1 MKTLLPIL
9 TLTLALAVS
18 FAAESDTLV
27 IKSRPDRPLIGS
39 FRAFLF
45 DGQTFAG
52 WEGDTNKSFRIQDG
66 AIVGGSLKEKVPRN
80 EFLCTTRSYTNFV
93 LRVKFKLLGKD
104 ANAGVQ
110 FRSKRVPNHHEVSGY
125 QADMAEPSWWGCLY
139 DESRRNKMLAKS
151 DMEALNKVLKRGDW
165 NQYVIRCEGRR
176 VRLSVN
182 GLQTVDYT
190 EPDEAIPQ
198 RGIIGLQIHGG
209 PPSEAWYKDI
219 MIEELP

>member
-219 MIEELP
+219 TIEEMR

>member
-1 MKTLLPIL
+1 MLHAMKHML
-9 TLTLALAVS
+9 TVLTLALAV
-18 FAAESDTLV
+18 AAIHSLCGCATV
-27 IKSRPDRPLIGS
+27 KPSATAVSI
-39 FRAFLF
+39 F
-45 DGQTFAG
+45 DGKTFAG
-52 WEGDTNKSFRIQDG
+52 WEGDTTKTFRIEDG

-93 LRVKFKLLGKD
+93 LRVKFKLLGKG
-104 ANAGVQ
+104 ANGGVQ
-110 FRSKRVPNHHEVSGY
+110 IRSARVPNHSEVCGY

-151 DMEALNKVLKRGDW
+151 DMEVLNKVLKRDEW

-176 VRLSVN
+176 VRFSVN

-190 EPDEAIPQ
+190 EPDDAIPQ
-198 RGIIGLQIHGG
+198 HGIIGLQIHGG

-219 MIEELP
+219 TIEELP

>member
-1 MKTLLPIL
+1 MKSL
-9 TLTLALAVS
+9 LAVLIVALVITPS
-18 FAAESDTLV
+18 FAADST
-27 IKSRPDRPLIGS
+27 KPDAREPLDKPLIGS
-39 FRAFLF
+39 FRTFLF

-52 WEGDTNKSFRIQDG
+52 WEGDTKKSFRIEDG
-66 AIVGGSLKEKVPRN
+66 AIIGGSLKEKVPRN

-93 LRVKFKLLGKD
+93 LRVKFKLLGKG
-104 ANAGVQ
+104 ANAGIQ

-139 DESRRNKMLAKS
+139 DESRRNKMLAKA
-151 DMEALNKVLKRGDW
+151 DMDALNKVLKRDDW

-176 VRLSVN
+176 IRLSVN

-190 EPDEAIPQ
+190 EPDETIPQ
-198 RGIIGLQIHGG
+198 HGIIGLQIHGG

-219 MIEELP
+219 AIEELR